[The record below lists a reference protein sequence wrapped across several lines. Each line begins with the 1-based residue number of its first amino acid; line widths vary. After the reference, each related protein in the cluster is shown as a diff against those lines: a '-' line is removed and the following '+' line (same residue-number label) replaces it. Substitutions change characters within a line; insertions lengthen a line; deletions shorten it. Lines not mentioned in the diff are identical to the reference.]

1 MTPPV
6 TPYADGMTDYLRIG
20 EVATALGVSVDTLRR
35 WEADG
40 RVEFERQRNQR
51 VLRADKL
58 ADLVKLEASA
68 PRGSSARNRMAGVVV
83 SVKKDG
89 VMAQV
94 ELACGDFR
102 IVSLMSREAA
112 EDLGLEPGSPA
123 TAVVKATTVIV
134 EA

>member
-1 MTPPV
+1 MP
-6 TPYADGMTDYLRIG
+6 DYLRVG
-20 EVATALGVSVDTLRR
+20 EVASALGVSVDTLRR

-40 RVEFERQRNQR
+40 KVEFERQRNQR
-51 VLRADKL
+51 VLRSDKL
-58 ADLVKLEASA
+58 ADLLRLHAAS
-68 PRGSSARNRMAGVVV
+68 PRSSSARNRMAGVVV
-83 SVKKDG
+83 SVKRDS

-112 EDLGLEPGSPA
+112 DDLGLEPGSAA
-123 TAVVKATTVIV
+123 TAVVKATTVII

>member
-1 MTPPV
+1 MP
-6 TPYADGMTDYLRIG
+6 DYLRIG
-20 EVATALGVSVDTLRR
+20 EVASALGVSVDTLRR

-40 RVEFERQRNQR
+40 KVEFERQRNQR
-51 VLRADKL
+51 VLRSDKL
-58 ADLVKLEASA
+58 ADLLRLHAAS
-68 PRGSSARNRMAGVVV
+68 PRSSSARNRMAGVVV
-83 SVKKDG
+83 SVKKDS

-112 EDLGLEPGSPA
+112 DDLGLEPGSAA
-123 TAVVKATTVIV
+123 TAVVKATTVII